1 MVFLCSETK
10 ILIYKK
16 VLDLISSNTFKNNTS
31 DFLLAVSRDTLQSI
45 CMTWLELLSLQPR
58 LIFFPPMRARYPT
71 EYLNVLDTLP
81 CSKCSTAFTCRHT
94 VLSVHYTIITVFSVT
109 LNFRFYGL
117 KKFFGLFKIF
127 NHFLQRRLTHPFLF

>member
-31 DFLLAVSRDTLQSI
+31 GFLLAVSRDTLQSI

-58 LIFFPPMRARYPT
+58 LIFFPPDAGAISYRI
-71 EYLNVLDTLP
+71 
-81 CSKCSTAFTCRHT
+81 SKCLGHFTLLQVQYNFYVPPHGTLCTLYNNH
-94 VLSVHYTIITVFSVT
+94 SFFSSFPFLRT
-109 LNFRFYGL
+109 
-117 KKFFGLFKIF
+117 KKIF
-127 NHFLQRRLTHPFLF
+127 WFESKKK

>member
-31 DFLLAVSRDTLQSI
+31 GFLLAVSRDTLQSI

-58 LIFFPPMRARYPT
+58 LIFPPPMRARYPT

-94 VLSVHYTIITVFSVT
+94 VLSVHYTIITVF
-109 LNFRFYGL
+109 FYGL
-117 KKFFGLFKIF
+117 KKFGKVKRNKQYVRSSVEPMFIVCEEFCS
-127 NHFLQRRLTHPFLF
+127 